1 MYAII
6 ETGGKQYRVAD
17 NDTITVEKLN
27 AEAGATLALDKVLL
41 LADGD
46 DVTVGKPTV
55 AGAKVQA
62 TVLAQKRGTR
72 VRAEKYKK
80 RTGEYLRKGHRQSL
94 TTLKIESISK
104 G

>member
-6 ETGGKQYRVAD
+6 ETGGKQFRVAA
-17 NDTITVEKLN
+17 NDIINVERLAAENGAKLSM
-27 AEAGATLALDKVLL
+27 DKVLL

-55 AGAKVQA
+55 AGAKVEA
-62 TVLAQKRGTR
+62 TVVAQKRGSR

-94 TTLKIESISK
+94 TTLKIESITK